1 MVIEVMVVVGSVV
14 LKDRGRGYCHESRR
28 RWCLVLFG
36 RRSAVVVAG
45 LLAATDP
52 LFCFI

>member
-1 MVIEVMVVVGSVV
+1 MERERERERE
-14 LKDRGRGYCHESRR
+14 KRECHEPRR
-28 RWCLVLFG
+28 RWFLFLFG
-36 RRSAVVVAG
+36 RPSVGVVAG